1 MTVFKKIAYTLGGAV
16 FVLASISLYL
26 ALIEEDDVEER
37 QQSSER

>member
-26 ALIEEDDVEER
+26 ALIEEDNEER